1 MGSQTVTPEARAVEQ
16 EPAVPPPSSNTRGR
30 SRAFLIF
37 GLVLLIAAAV
47 AVFWWL
53 GARQFEETDDAQ
65 VDAHLNSITSRIDGT
80 ITAVYVDD
88 NQAVKTGMPLVDLDQ
103 RDYRVSLNQ
112 AVAQLS
118 QAQSTVVAEQP
129 QVPLTQVESSTSI
142 SSGESDV
149 ANAQAALAAA
159 EGERA
164 ADAAKLTEAEANSA
178 RAQADLLRFQRL
190 VAQDE
195 ISKQDYD
202 GAVAAAKAQAAIVAQ
217 NRALVEA
224 ANRTVDGRRAQLA
237 SSRSKLSQYQT
248 SAPSQLAIRRATVRS
263 NQAGAQAARAQVD
276 QAQLRLSYTK
286 IVAPVN
292 GIVMKRSAEVGAHIA
307 AGQQLLQ
314 VAQIND
320 LWITANFKETQL
332 AAIRP
337 SQAATVHV
345 DALKQDFE
353 GYVESI
359 GGSTGAVSSVLP
371 PENATGNYVKVV
383 QRIPVRI
390 RLKPGQPNLEKLRPG
405 MSVEPRVRIGA

>member
-1 MGSQTVTPEARAVEQ
+1 MSSQTVTPEA
-16 EPAVPPPSSNTRGR
+16 PAIQRTAGTPAASSNTRGR
-30 SRAFLIF
+30 ARAFLIF
-37 GLVLLIAAAV
+37 GLVLLAAAIG

-53 GARQFEETDDAQ
+53 GARQYETTDDAQ
-65 VDAHLNSITSRIDGT
+65 VDAHLNSVNSRIDGT

-88 NQAVKTGMPLVDLDQ
+88 NQAVKAGMPLVELDP
-103 RDYRVSLNQ
+103 RDYQASLNQ
-112 AVAQLS
+112 SLAQLS
-118 QAQSTVVAEQP
+118 QAQSTVIAEQP

-149 ANAQAALAAA
+149 ANAQAALATAQ
-159 EGERA
+159 GERA
-164 ADAAKLTEAEANSA
+164 SDAAKLIEAEANSA
-178 RAQADLLRFQRL
+178 KAQADLQRYQRL

-202 GAVAAAKAQAAIVAQ
+202 AAVAAAKAQAAIIQQ

-224 ANRTVDGRRAQLA
+224 ADRTVDGRRAQLA
-237 SSRSKLSQYQT
+237 SSQSKLSQYRT

-263 NQAGAQAARAQVD
+263 NQAAAQAARSQVE
-276 QAQLRLSYTK
+276 QAQLKLSYTR
-286 IVAPVN
+286 ILAPVD
-292 GIVMKRSAEVGAHIA
+292 GIVLKRSAEVGAHVA

-314 VAQIND
+314 IAQINN

-332 AAIRP
+332 ASVRP
-337 SQAATVHV
+337 SQSASIHV
-345 DALKQDFE
+345 DALKQDFQ

-390 RLKPGQPNLEKLRPG
+390 RLNPGQRNLDKLRPG
-405 MSVEPRVRIGA
+405 MSVEPRVRIGS